1 MSMDIESESKEESES
16 KDEKKE
22 EKEEKE
28 EKKKMKIPKLKLEPL
43 EPVTPIKIRRFSQP
57 LIKPSFTQPNK
68 NFVNPVSKYSNLNT
82 NKIHKVNTATSNRP
96 VSSFKKNLNKS
107 YLDTIICESKV
118 LMSII
123 NEAKKKVYNKPIS
136 IFDKAKKNYKNHQR
150 LKSAREH
157 LRLNSNPLK
166 NKRVRFCSMTYSENE
181 LHLFENI
188 NLNSSTRNKRNSIV
202 FFAPNSFKND
212 SSRKISMNSN
222 ILNTNNTN
230 SSKSKDNLNI
240 IHEKH
245 DEKHEDLSDKNSDSD
260 NEKKISIDI
269 FKNENMTQTNF
280 VKKTNKNKIDKL
292 SIEFSKAHNDKL
304 LSFYG
309 MKNYDNNIY
318 RNNIKTEVKKNNEK
332 SSKYN
337 LRYAP
342 QNKKQKRYRIDI
354 EDSEEAKKKTKKF
367 LKNIVE
373 LKTFISFC
381 NTQPNSLRQDY

>member
-1 MSMDIESESKEESES
+1 
-16 KDEKKE
+16 
-22 EKEEKE
+22 
-28 EKKKMKIPKLKLEPL
+28 
-43 EPVTPIKIRRFSQP
+43 
-57 LIKPSFTQPNK
+57 
-68 NFVNPVSKYSNLNT
+68 
-82 NKIHKVNTATSNRP
+82 
-96 VSSFKKNLNKS
+96 
-107 YLDTIICESKV
+107 
-118 LMSII
+118 
-123 NEAKKKVYNKPIS
+123 
-136 IFDKAKKNYKNHQR
+136 
-150 LKSAREH
+150 
-157 LRLNSNPLK
+157 
-166 NKRVRFCSMTYSENE
+166 
-181 LHLFENI
+181 
-188 NLNSSTRNKRNSIV
+188 
-202 FFAPNSFKND
+202 
-212 SSRKISMNSN
+212 MNSN

-240 IHEKH
+240 IHEKY

-304 LSFYG
+304 FSFCG

-318 RNNIKTEVKKNNEK
+318 RNNIKTEIKKSNEK

-367 LKNIVE
+367 LRNIVE